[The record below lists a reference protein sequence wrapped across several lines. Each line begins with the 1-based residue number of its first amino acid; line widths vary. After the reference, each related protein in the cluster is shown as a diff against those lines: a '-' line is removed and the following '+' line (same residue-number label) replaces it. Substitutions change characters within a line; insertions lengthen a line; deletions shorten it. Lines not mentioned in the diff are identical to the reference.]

1 MIRIN
6 LLGTERARVRSRAG
20 ITDAQKITAG
30 GLLILLLTAGYIG
43 WTYWNMRQEDARLD
57 QEIATSQVEEQRLR
71 AVLAEVDRFEAYRTA
86 LTQRV
91 ALIEQLRRSQTGPVH
106 MLDEISRALPDRLWL
121 VELTQKGDEVSIDGR
136 TSTLSALTDFVA
148 NLQNSQYFRRPV
160 EIVSTATE
168 TDSQG
173 ELVKFAVRA
182 IFVPG
187 GNALA
192 TAGAAP
198 APPPPAG
205 QGRN

>member
-20 ITDAQKITAG
+20 ISDAQKIAAG
-30 GLLILLLTAGYIG
+30 GVLVLLLTAGYIG

-57 QEIATSQVEEQRLR
+57 QEITASELEAERLR
-71 AVLAEVDRFEAYRTA
+71 GVLAEVDRFEAYRAA
-86 LTQRV
+86 LAQRV

-121 VELTQKGDEVSIDGR
+121 VELAQKGDEVSIDGR
-136 TSTLSALTDFVA
+136 TSTLSALTDLVA

-168 TDSQG
+168 TDAQG
-173 ELVKFAVRA
+173 ELVKFVVRA
-182 IFVPG
+182 VFVPG
-187 GNALA
+187 GNALSA
-192 TAGAAP
+192 PGP
-198 APPPPAG
+198 APGPPAG

>member
-43 WTYWNMRQEDARLD
+43 WTYWDMRQEDARLD
-57 QEIATSQVEEQRLR
+57 QEIAAAEAEQQRLR
-71 AVLAEVDRFEAYRTA
+71 GVLAEVDRFEAYRAA

-136 TSTLSALTDFVA
+136 TNTLSALTDFVA

-168 TDSQG
+168 TDPQG
-173 ELVKFAVRA
+173 ELVKFVVRA

-192 TAGAAP
+192 GPGAAP
-198 APPPPAG
+198 APPPAG